1 MTRAEDLAQKASNLH
16 AFIDQHVPQGRLTG
30 ALPDISQDYVKL
42 QEEVMWG
49 GVWQVP
55 GLDITLRSLA
65 TISAQCVNGW
75 DFGLQHQIRI
85 GLSLGMSPQKIKG
98 IFLQLLYYAGVPA
111 TVFALTQA
119 QKVINEQKMWQEED
133 REPLKADWLASVEE
147 KLERGRQLRRNC
159 WGQQADLDLES
170 TLSQELTPETADL
183 VDAYNYGE
191 AWARGE
197 LTPKERTVCIL
208 VALMCRGHMRQL
220 KRHIGYALNLG
231 ISQREICEV
240 FSQAGWYRGWP
251 YVEEAL
257 EQAKSVFEEEGGGYE
272 PTMVHEAGAPWASA
286 A

>member
-1 MTRAEDLAQKASNLH
+1 MTSAEDLARKAANFH
-16 AFIDQHVPQGRLTG
+16 GFIDQYVPQGRLTG
-30 ALPDISQDYVKL
+30 ALPDISKDYVKL

-49 GVWQVP
+49 GIWQVP

-75 DFGLQHQIRI
+75 DFGLQHQIRV

-98 IFLQLLYYAGVPA
+98 IFLQLLFYAGIPA

-119 QKVINEQKMWQEED
+119 QKVINEQTMWQEED
-133 REPLKADWLASVEE
+133 REPLKAEWLASVEE
-147 KLERGRQLRRNC
+147 KLERGRQLRRNS
-159 WGQQADLDLES
+159 WGQQADADLES
-170 TLSQELTPETADL
+170 TLSQELVPDTADL

-191 AWARGE
+191 AWARGD

-220 KRHIGYALNLG
+220 KEHIGYALNLG

-257 EQAKSVFEEEGGGYE
+257 EQAKAVFEEEGGISV
-272 PTMVHEAGAPWASA
+272 PAGGAQPMPK
-286 A
+286 

>member
-1 MTRAEDLAQKASNLH
+1 MTRAEDLAQKAANLH
-16 AFIDQHVPQGRLTG
+16 AFIDQHVPQGRLTST
-30 ALPDISQDYVKL
+30 LPDISKDYVKL

-75 DFGLQHQIRI
+75 DFGLQHQIRV

-98 IFLQLLYYAGVPA
+98 IFLQLLFYAGIPA

-119 QKVINEQKMWQEED
+119 QKVINEQKMWREED
-133 REPLKADWLASVEE
+133 REPLKAEWLASVEE

-191 AWARGE
+191 AWARGD

-220 KRHIGYALNLG
+220 KQHIGYALNLG

-257 EQAKSVFEEEGGGYE
+257 EQAKSVFEERGGGYE
-272 PTMVHEAGAPWASA
+272 PTMVHEAGPPWASA

>member
-1 MTRAEDLAQKASNLH
+1 MTRAEDLARKAANLH
-16 AFIDQHVPQGRLTG
+16 AFIDQHVPPGRLTG
-30 ALPDISQDYVKL
+30 ALPDISKDYVKL

-65 TISAQCVNGW
+65 TITAQCVNGW
-75 DFGLQHQIRI
+75 DFGLQHQIRV

-98 IFLQLLYYAGVPA
+98 IFLQLLFYAGIPA

-133 REPLKADWLASVEE
+133 REPLKAEWLASVEE
-147 KLERGRQLRRNC
+147 KLERGRQLRRNT

-170 TLSQELTPETADL
+170 TLSQELVPETADL

-191 AWARGE
+191 AWARGD
-197 LTPKERTVCIL
+197 LTPKERMICIL

-220 KRHIGYALNLG
+220 KEHIGYALNMG
-231 ISQREICEV
+231 IDQREICEV
-240 FSQAGWYRGWP
+240 LTQAGWYRGWP
-251 YVEEAL
+251 YVEEEL
-257 EQAKSVFEEEGGGYE
+257 EQARSVFEGED
-272 PTMVHEAGAPWASA
+272 
-286 A
+286 

>member
-1 MTRAEDLAQKASNLH
+1 MTSAEDLARKAANLH

-75 DFGLQHQIRI
+75 DFGLQHQIRV

-98 IFLQLLYYAGVPA
+98 IFLQLLFYAGIPA

-133 REPLKADWLASVEE
+133 REPLKAEWLASVEE

-191 AWARGE
+191 AWARGD

-220 KRHIGYALNLG
+220 KRHIGYALNMG

-257 EQAKSVFEEEGGGYE
+257 EQAKSVFEEKGE
-272 PTMVHEAGAPWASA
+272 VFSQAG
-286 A
+286 

>member
-1 MTRAEDLAQKASNLH
+1 MTRAENLAQKAANLH
-16 AFIDQHVPQGRLTG
+16 AFIDQHVPQGRLTST
-30 ALPDISQDYVKL
+30 LPDISKDYVKL

-75 DFGLQHQIRI
+75 DFGLQHQIRV

-98 IFLQLLYYAGVPA
+98 IFLQLLFYAGIPA

-133 REPLKADWLASVEE
+133 REPLKAEWLASVEE
-147 KLERGRQLRRNC
+147 KLERGRELRRNC

-191 AWARGE
+191 AWARGD

-220 KRHIGYALNLG
+220 KQHIGYALNLG

-257 EQAKSVFEEEGGGYE
+257 EQAKSVFEERGGGYE
-272 PTMVHEAGAPWASA
+272 PTMVHEAGPPWASA

>member
-1 MTRAEDLAQKASNLH
+1 MTRAADLARKAANLH

-30 ALPDISQDYVKL
+30 ALPDISRDYVKL

-75 DFGLQHQIRI
+75 DFGLQHQIRV
-85 GLSLGMSPQKIKG
+85 GLSLGMSPRKIKG
-98 IFLQLLYYAGVPA
+98 IFLQLLFYAGIPA

-133 REPLKADWLASVEE
+133 REPLKAEWLASVEE
-147 KLERGRQLRRNC
+147 KLERGRQLRRNS
-159 WGQQADLDLES
+159 WGQQANVDLES
-170 TLSQELTPETADL
+170 TLSQELVPETADL

-191 AWARGE
+191 AWARGD

-208 VALMCRGHMRQL
+208 VVLMCRGHMRQL
-220 KRHIGYALNLG
+220 KEYIGYALNMG

-257 EQAKSVFEEEGGGYE
+257 EQAKEVFEAEGAAWE
-272 PTMVHEAGAPWASA
+272 PTIVHETGPSWASA
-286 A
+286 T